1 MTAYQPGLHIVAEI
15 DNAPEHRLL
24 GAEAFREFMNK
35 NITEFGLSKLGEVYH
50 DFPGGGYTAVV
61 CLSESH
67 LSVHTWP
74 EYGRVTYDVFLS
86 NYQKNNDHIT
96 RELSQRI
103 QTFFGAEA
111 SSSREVSR

>member
-1 MTAYQPGLHIVAEI
+1 MTAYQPGLHIIAEI
-15 DNAPEHRLL
+15 ENASEGQLK
-24 GAEAFREFMNK
+24 GVSSFQEFMNK
-35 NITEFGLSKLGEVYH
+35 NIHEFGLSKLGEVYH
-50 DFPGGGYTAVV
+50 DFEGGGYTAVV

-86 NYQKNNDHIT
+86 NYQKNNDAIT

-103 QTFFGAEA
+103 QDFFGVAA
-111 SSSREVSR
+111 SAIREVTR